1 MSQAKL
7 LTPPAAAGTQTPP
20 PPPPRPWQFHLIEL
34 LCRLESRRQQLVG
47 LRLGADADAILDQC
61 EAMAQLTEDVA
72 TRVHFSEKLAAAQL
86 EAVAKAGELFGA
98 CHEARRPAARSLIQ
112 SMLQALS
119 SSEDSAQA
127 AAVGVALNQ
136 TIEAIN
142 SYFALFTA
150 HYPSSLAAR
159 GWVDAASAFLADF
172 KQVSR
177 EMAAG

>member
-1 MSQAKL
+1 MSQVKL
-7 LTPPAAAGTQTPP
+7 LVPPVGAATPTPP
-20 PPPPRPWQFHLIEL
+20 PVRPWQFHLIEL

-72 TRVHFSEKLAAAQL
+72 TRVQFSEKLGAAQL
-86 EAVAKAGELFGA
+86 EAVAKAGELFGV

-112 SMLQALS
+112 SMLQALAS
-119 SSEDSAQA
+119 GGDAAQA
-127 AAVGVALNQ
+127 GAVGAALTMAIEALN
-136 TIEAIN
+136 A
-142 SYFALFTA
+142 YFALFTA

-172 KQVSR
+172 RQTSR
-177 EMAAG
+177 DLAAG